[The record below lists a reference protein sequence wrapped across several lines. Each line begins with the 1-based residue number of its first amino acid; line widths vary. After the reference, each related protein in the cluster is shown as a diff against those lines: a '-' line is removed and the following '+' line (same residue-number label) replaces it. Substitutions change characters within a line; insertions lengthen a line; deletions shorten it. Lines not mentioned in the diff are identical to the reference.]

1 MGTTDTVSG
10 DGHDTGPSGPRTSD
24 GGSRPPVSTVVVVA
38 AVLIP
43 LVLLAV
49 VLVLVRDVSDEAA
62 ESAANEPVTAVTIP
76 APGAGSEECLSLV
89 ESLPDALGDAKRV
102 ALVEPAPPGA
112 AAYRMPDAETVVV
125 RCGLPAPPT
134 FTVGVSLQEVNG
146 VQWFNEADPDP
157 AVTSSTWVAV
167 DRPQYVAVTLPAT
180 AGTGPIQDL
189 SDALSAGLDAVEPR
203 PAPIG

>member
-1 MGTTDTVSG
+1 MSSTDSVSG

-24 GGSRPPVSTVVVVA
+24 AGTRPPVSTVVVVA

-43 LVLLAV
+43 LVMLAV

-62 ESAANEPVTAVTIP
+62 EAAASEPVTAVTIP
-76 APGAGSEECLSLV
+76 APGAGSEECRSLV
-89 ESLPDALGDAKRV
+89 ESLPDTLGDATRV
-102 ALVEPAPPGA
+102 AFVEPAPPGA

-146 VQWFNEADPDP
+146 VQWFNEPDPDP

-167 DRPQYVAVTLPAT
+167 DRPEYVAITLPAT
-180 AGTGPIQDL
+180 GGTGPIQDL
-189 SDALSAGLDAVEPR
+189 SNALSAGLDAVEPR